1 MGHVNRELRSL
12 RVTGEAIPSPG
23 ARVFSDAAGSAA
35 AGTLTSAAMSY
46 GSASRVALAL
56 IRSSMS
62 APGNQVFVEAG
73 PTLAPATVFWA
84 PATERGT

>member
-12 RVTGEAIPSPG
+12 RITGEAIPSPG
-23 ARVFSDAAGSAA
+23 ARVFSDAGGATAVGAI
-35 AGTLTSAAMSY
+35 TSAAMSC
-46 GSASRVALAL
+46 GSASPVALAL
-56 IRSSMS
+56 IRSSVSVGS
-62 APGNQVFVEAG
+62 AVFVEAG